1 MIHDDRAV
9 LLPLEKI
16 TFWKQNPNKHS
27 PKQLDALR
35 ASIRKFGFVN
45 SVTIAKIMDE
55 GGVLELRA
63 GEGRTRA
70 LMLELRDNPS
80 FVPANLTGSPGMV
93 PALIHEFKT
102 RADADAYG
110 IVDETIGD
118 MSDFDDMLAADLL
131 RDLGLEEQSV
141 EELGLVDLIDLE
153 LEELDGADWGNKGEH
168 TNSRQPVISLA
179 LRVPDEVSAV
189 ERAIQKARNGNPALT
204 RSQLLVKVCE
214 HFLGVSDGQA

>member
-1 MIHDDRAV
+1 MIHDERAV
-9 LLPLEKI
+9 LIPIDSI

-27 PKQLDALR
+27 PRQLDAIR
-35 ASIRKFGFVN
+35 ASMRKFGFVN

-70 LMLELRDNPS
+70 LMRELSEDPT
-80 FVPANLTGSPGMV
+80 FVPKNLEGHPGHV
-93 PALIHEFKT
+93 PAVIHEFAT

-131 RDLGLEEQSV
+131 RELGLEDQSV
-141 EELGLVDLIDLE
+141 EELGLADLMDLD
-153 LEELDGADWGNKGEH
+153 LDDLDNDWGNKGEH
-168 TNSRQPVISLA
+168 TNKRTPVIEIA
-179 LRVPDEVSAV
+179 VRVPDDVTTI
-189 ERAIQKARNGNPALT
+189 ERALALAARQHPSVLRG
-204 RSQLLVKVCE
+204 QLLTLICE
-214 HFLGVSDGQA
+214 SYLGGAGGKA